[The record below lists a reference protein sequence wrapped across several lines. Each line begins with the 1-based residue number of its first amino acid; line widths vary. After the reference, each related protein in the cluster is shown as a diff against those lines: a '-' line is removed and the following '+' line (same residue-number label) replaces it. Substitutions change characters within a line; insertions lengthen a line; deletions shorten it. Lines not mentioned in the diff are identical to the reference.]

1 MSCGV
6 LPALRT
12 GTQLCVCSEPPRTSL
27 EANRKWTAVSLAGVG
42 TGGLETGCGE
52 DLPLPSMHIGLC
64 FSNFELDFFNE
75 KGIFYVASVVSP
87 LPWCVVCFRTVPV
100 HPWPGHSPSS
110 LQFCGCPGVCALWLF
125 LQSSWWSG
133 PLYFCMESRISLL
146 VQQKGWLQR

>member
-64 FSNFELDFFNE
+64 FSNFELDFF
-75 KGIFYVASVVSP
+75 
-87 LPWCVVCFRTVPV
+87 
-100 HPWPGHSPSS
+100 
-110 LQFCGCPGVCALWLF
+110 
-125 LQSSWWSG
+125 
-133 PLYFCMESRISLL
+133 
-146 VQQKGWLQR
+146 